1 MDNLI
6 SPDIL
11 QFLISVAVGLGLA
24 AACGLP
30 GFPSLFLISL
40 MSHLGFLGLAGTFEW
55 MASWPALIAF
65 GTATLLEVAAYYVP
79 FVDNL
84 LDTVATPA
92 AILAGALAMMTQV
105 GDHNPL
111 LAYSFAAVAGAG
123 AAGAVQGLTTI
134 TRHLSSLATAGF
146 GNPLVATTE
155 AVLSILLSLAA
166 IFVPLLALVA
176 VLAVVYFAAQHPL
189 RLEAGP
195 AGHRLTPSPGPRPD
209 GRGGAAARFC

>member
-1 MDNLI
+1 MDSLL

-11 QFLISVAVGLGLA
+11 QFLVSVAIGLGLA
-24 AACGLP
+24 AACGFRVFLP
-30 GFPSLFLISL
+30 LFLISL
-40 MSHLGFLGLAGTFEW
+40 MSHLGYLSLAGTFEW

-65 GTATLLEVAAYYVP
+65 GTATLLEVTAYYVP

-105 GDHNPL
+105 GDQNPL

-134 TRHLSSLATAGF
+134 TRHVSSFATAGF
-146 GNPLVATTE
+146 GNPIVATTE
-155 AVLSILLSLAA
+155 AALAVLLSMAA
-166 IFVPLLALVA
+166 IFVPLLALAA
-176 VLAVVYFAAQHPL
+176 VLAALYLAARTLFGSKPAPPA
-189 RLEAGP
+189 ETVAGP
-195 AGHRLTPSPGPRPD
+195 TA
-209 GRGGAAARFC
+209 

>member
-1 MDNLI
+1 MENWI
-6 SPDIL
+6 SPDVL
-11 QFLISVAVGLGLA
+11 QLLISVAIGLGLA
-24 AACGLP
+24 AACGFRVFLP
-30 GFPSLFLISL
+30 LFLISL

-123 AAGAVQGLTTI
+123 AAGAVQGLTTV
-134 TRHLSSLATAGF
+134 TRHVSSFATAGF
-146 GNPLVATTE
+146 GNPIVATTE
-155 AVLSILLSLAA
+155 AALSTVLSLAA
-166 IFVPLLALVA
+166 IFVPLLALLV
-176 VLAVVYFAAQHPL
+176 VLAALYLAAKAL
-189 RLEAGP
+189 FGSKP
-195 AGHRLTPSPGPRPD
+195 APPAPAAPGL
-209 GRGGAAARFC
+209 